1 MPDALSICTYEDQL
15 RNYQTKDQHY
25 LYELLNP
32 YFPASRVS
40 QGYYV
45 STKDP
50 LSKFTLVLVFA
61 CKG

>member
-1 MPDALSICTYEDQL
+1 MPDALCICTYEDQL
-15 RNYQTKDQHY
+15 RNYQTKDQYY

-45 STKDP
+45 STEDP
-50 LSKFTLVLVFA
+50 L
-61 CKG
+61 